1 MRINCLACEHTLDI
15 GKAYDDFEGP
25 VKCCVCKAI
34 LEIRTE
40 EGSIKG
46 VKQMN
51 IAVPPSAEEAME
63 RVLKTIDDV
72 A

>member
-1 MRINCLACEHTLDI
+1 MRINCLACGHTVDLS
-15 GKAYDDFEGP
+15 KAYDDYEGQ

-46 VKQMN
+46 VKQVN
-51 IAVPPSAEEAME
+51 IAVPPSAGEAMD
-63 RVLKTIDDV
+63 RVPKTMNN
-72 A
+72 AA